1 MPMDRLLFA
10 AAVFFIAKG
19 CQKQKQKKDGTDSN
33 VFFFILADDG
43 GVERAR
49 VRREC
54 DSARCAVDDDE
65 KEKRNIKPE
74 LQITDEPK
82 HPKKRNPP
90 RGGKKSKNSSLFGN
104 QGRLIKQQ

>member
-1 MPMDRLLFA
+1 MDRLLFA

-33 VFFFILADDG
+33 VFFFFLADDG

-54 DSARCAVDDDE
+54 DSARCAVDDNE

-74 LQITDEPK
+74 LQLTDEPK

-90 RGGKKSKNSSLFGN
+90 RGEKSQKILRSSAT
-104 QGRLIKQQ
+104 RVAS